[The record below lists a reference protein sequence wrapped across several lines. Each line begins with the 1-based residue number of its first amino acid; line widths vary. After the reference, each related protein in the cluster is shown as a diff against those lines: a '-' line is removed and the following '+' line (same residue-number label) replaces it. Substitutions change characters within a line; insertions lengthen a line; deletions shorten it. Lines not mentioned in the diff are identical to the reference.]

1 MGRPGIAA
9 VVALTVLSGT
19 GASAAT
25 PPELRITASVSP
37 EPMVAGAQAV
47 YALTVANAG
56 GRDAGEVAVT
66 ATLDRNVVPGPLPD
80 DCGLAART
88 VTCAGPAVPAGRA
101 VTYAIPFTT
110 DPGLADGTVVTHQ
123 AQVAGGDVVPLSARV
138 RSAADVGVVKTG
150 RLAAGGDRVTYTVT
164 VTNRGPSRAVD
175 VAVRD
180 SAGAE
185 RATVVDRPA
194 ECPGAGPDLDC
205 PIGALVPEESRTFRY
220 TVAADTAGPV
230 GSCATVRAG
239 GRDDNPANDR
249 SCAETMIEPARSPS
263 TSATPAPGPVGS
275 PTPDARTPE
284 PSERR
289 RAGAG
294 PAGRDERKAEDE
306 QAPPVAEVT
315 GRDRAEP
322 GASRPRDVAK
332 DDAVRPADHGQPAL
346 PLTGASLWTLG
357 LGIAV
362 LLAIG
367 LLVSCLSRRD
377 EADRAR

>member
-9 VVALTVLSGT
+9 VVALAVLSGT
-19 GASAAT
+19 GASAAA
-25 PPELRITASVSP
+25 PSELRITASVSP

-47 YALTVANAG
+47 YALTVTNAG

-66 ATLDRNVVPGPLPD
+66 ATLDRNVVPGPLPA

-101 VTYAIPFTT
+101 VTYEIPFTT

-123 AQVAGGDVVPLSARV
+123 AQVAGGDAVPLSARV
-138 RSAADVGVVKTG
+138 RSAADVGIVKTA
-150 RLAAGGDRVTYTVT
+150 RLAAGGDRATYTVT

-175 VAVRD
+175 VTVRD

-205 PIGALVPEESRTFRY
+205 PLGALVPEESRTFRY

-239 GRDDNPANDR
+239 GQDDNPANDR

-263 TSATPAPGPVGS
+263 TLPSPAVT
-275 PTPDARTPE
+275 PTPDAQAPE
-284 PSERR
+284 PAEQPARA
-289 RAGAG
+289 AGAG
-294 PAGRDERKAEDE
+294 PGERDDRKVKNDQAPPAEEVAGRDRE
-306 QAPPVAEVT
+306 
-315 GRDRAEP
+315 EP
-322 GASRPRDVAK
+322 GVSRPRDVAK
-332 DDAVRPADHGQPAL
+332 GDAVRPADHGRQAL
-346 PLTGASLWTLG
+346 PLTGTSLWMLG
-357 LGIAV
+357 LGVAV